1 MYRNRHGH
9 VWTDVQHHFKV
20 CSVQYFH
27 YEGGE
32 GIIGHH
38 SFETPPPIYTH
49 HIFSRVEKSK
59 KAHRINKHG
68 LVAAV
73 VQSRHKTV
81 MAGVYN

>member
-1 MYRNRHGH
+1 MVMYGQMYSTISKYVLSN
-9 VWTDVQHHFKV
+9 TFIMKV
-20 CSVQYFH
+20 ERALSV
-27 YEGGE
+27 
-32 GIIGHH
+32 
-38 SFETPPPIYTH
+38 TTVLRPPPPIYTH